1 MTGIQGINTQDF
13 ALQEGMGYV
22 VDRTK
27 EHLGT
32 TDRAIITLRQI
43 LLESIEAEQRGEPLR
58 AIDPAT
64 YRNVRSVDRMIEKD
78 KEWRAATKDDFVA
91 KF

>member
-1 MTGIQGINTQDF
+1 MTGIEGINTQDF
-13 ALQEGMGYV
+13 ALQEGMGAI

-32 TDRAIITLRQI
+32 TDRAIIILRQI
-43 LLESIEAEQRGEPLR
+43 LLESLDALETGGTLR
-58 AIDPAT
+58 ALDPAT
-64 YRNVRSVDRMIEKD
+64 YRNVRSVDRMVD
-78 KEWRAATKDDFVA
+78 NTLEWRSAVKDDFVA